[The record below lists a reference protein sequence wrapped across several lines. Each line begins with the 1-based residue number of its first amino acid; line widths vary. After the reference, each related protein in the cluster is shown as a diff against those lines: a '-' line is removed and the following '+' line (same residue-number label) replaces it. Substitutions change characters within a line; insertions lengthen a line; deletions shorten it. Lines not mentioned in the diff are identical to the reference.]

1 MWVRLAITRTNFT
14 QWERFKSRA
23 KSKQRKWL
31 QTGCDLRLSDTEA
44 LPSWWGHFLVL
55 DWTQLCYT
63 MLLSLIRRPRFQSFY
78 QRLGLENRTVDAV
91 GAGPNIHTIQPILWV
106 CTPMMPCSPP
116 LLESTASSH
125 TECSRRLTWMVFT
138 GVSYED
144 LIVEPQ
150 MGHGHPVLG
159 QSPSLVWAND
169 RGGAEGLHCFQVLH
183 QAVLLGHPF
192 SCQWQSHL
200 DRREREKQRGRERE
214 EEVLRKIIIS
224 NSSWF
229 QDGGIVIDVA
239 KLTK

>member
-1 MWVRLAITRTNFT
+1 MLW
-14 QWERFKSRA
+14 
-23 KSKQRKWL
+23 
-31 QTGCDLRLSDTEA
+31 
-44 LPSWWGHFLVL
+44 VL
-55 DWTQLCYT
+55 D
-63 MLLSLIRRPRFQSFY
+63 LISVLF
-78 QRLGLENRTVDAV
+78 N
-91 GAGPNIHTIQPILWV
+91 QPILWV
-106 CTPMMPCSPP
+106 CALMLPCSVQPP
-116 LLESTASSH
+116 LLESAASGH

-192 SCQWQSHL
+192 RCQRQSHL
-200 DRREREKQRGRERE
+200 DRRERERLRGRSLEKNHHFE
-214 EEVLRKIIIS
+214 LNLCNMEATGA
-224 NSSWF
+224 NWF
-229 QDGGIVIDVA
+229 QDGGIVTDVA